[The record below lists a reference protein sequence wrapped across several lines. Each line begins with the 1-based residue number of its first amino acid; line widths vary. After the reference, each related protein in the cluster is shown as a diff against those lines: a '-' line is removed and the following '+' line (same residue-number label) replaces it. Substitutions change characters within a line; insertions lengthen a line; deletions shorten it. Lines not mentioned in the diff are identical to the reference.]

1 MIAGQKHFAV
11 ATAVA
16 VTILFLNSIAN
27 AEPSRLTEVAQDFTP
42 PQVSVSSG
50 SSVRSDLV
58 YQENTL
64 FPVPDDLKIR
74 VDFWKGIY
82 TKYTTRHFVIHDVDH
97 VNVIYDIID
106 IDKKYKGADPYSRKV
121 RKYVKARKRHIARI
135 IKKIRKNKGKT
146 TNYIEKVIAEKLK
159 GIPSGKDRRSAHRRV
174 RAQLGQADRFRQGL
188 IRSGSYLQTMR
199 KIFRSY
205 GMPEELCA
213 LPHVESSFDYK
224 AYSSAGAAGV
234 WQFTRG
240 SGRMFMKINY
250 TVDER
255 RDPITST
262 HAAAKLLKQNYK
274 ALKSWPLA
282 ITAYNHGL
290 NGMKRAKKRHGSHFP
305 TIIKKYKSRSFGFAS
320 KNFYAEFLAA
330 LEIARDYESY
340 FGPVEVNPVFIS
352 DEALVTHY
360 TPINTLARRMDLTV
374 GLLKKLNPA
383 LRPSVFNGSRY
394 VPKGYMLRVPSG
406 YGEIANAAFTTLK
419 ANQRFAA
426 QKHNGYHV
434 VRRGDTLGVIAQRY
448 KVSLRQL
455 KIENYLHSH
464 IIHVGQKLRIPASA
478 KRRVRTAVY
487 TPPREIQQAQKN
499 GFYYVK
505 RGDSLDRIATRHGMG
520 VGKLARINNLSLRDV
535 IYPNQK
541 LRLRESND
549 LPQVASLT
557 PVIAPI
563 VVKSA
568 PIESQNPD
576 PVPEPAKAG
585 TGAAGAASD
594 GNVALATAKPKKTPE
609 QAPIVLGP
617 RETVSVDGMVLEV
630 EANDYAITMLND
642 STAELTVEW
651 EETLGH
657 YSKWLRV
664 RASKIRNINRRL
676 PRHLKVGR
684 KVKIPMT
691 RVSKERFEQK
701 RLEFHMSL
709 MEDFFEAYS
718 IKGKT
723 SVKLRRGQSLWNLSV
738 KGYNT
743 PLWLVRM
750 YNPKLNLEKARVGMV
765 LHMPIVTPKIN
776 AATAK

>member
-1 MIAGQKHFAV
+1 MIAGQKRFVV

-16 VTILFLNSIAN
+16 ATILFSSAISN
-27 AEPSRLTEVAQDFTP
+27 AESSRLINAAQDSSSSR
-42 PQVSVSSG
+42 VLSG
-50 SSVRSDLV
+50 SGMRSDLV
-58 YQENTL
+58 YQEKTL
-64 FPVPDDLKIR
+64 FPVPDDLKLR
-74 VDFWKGIY
+74 VEFWKGIY
-82 TKYTTRHFVIHDVDH
+82 TKYTTRHYIIHDVNH
-97 VNVIYDIID
+97 VNVIYDIVD
-106 IDKKYKGADPYSRKV
+106 IDKKFRGADPYSRKV
-121 RKYVKARKRHIARI
+121 RKYVKARKRYIAKI
-135 IKKIRKNKGKT
+135 IKKIRKNKGKA
-146 TNYIEKVIAEKLK
+146 TNYTEKVIAEKLK
-159 GIPSGKDRRSAHRRV
+159 LIPKKKDRRTAHKRI
-174 RAQLGQADRFRQGL
+174 RAQLGQADRFKQGL
-188 IRSGSYLQTMR
+188 IRSGSYLKTMR

-205 GMPEELCA
+205 GVPEELCA

-262 HAAAKLLKQNYK
+262 HAAAKLLKLNYK

-305 TIIKKYKSRSFGFAS
+305 TIIKNYKSRSFGFAS

-340 FGPVEVNPVFIS
+340 FGPVEVAQVFLT
-352 DEALVTHY
+352 DTALVTHY
-360 TPINTLARRMDLTV
+360 TPIHTLARQMDLTV

-406 YGEIANAAFTTLK
+406 YGEVAKVAFATLE
-419 ANQRFAA
+419 ANQRFAS

-434 VRRGDTLGVIAQRY
+434 VRRGDTLGVIARRY
-448 KVSLRQL
+448 KVSLNQL
-455 KIENYLHSH
+455 KMENYLRSH

-487 TPPREIQQAQKN
+487 TPPKEIQEAKKN
-499 GFYYVK
+499 GFYYVR

-520 VGKLARINNLSLRDV
+520 VGKLARLNNLSLRDV

-549 LPQVASLT
+549 FPRVASLT
-557 PVIAPI
+557 PVVAP
-563 VVKSA
+563 VVTKSI
-568 PIESQNPD
+568 PIKSQNPD
-576 PVPEPAKAG
+576 PAPEPAKAG
-585 TGAAGAASD
+585 NSGDAPGNSSNAKLAA
-594 GNVALATAKPKKTPE
+594 TQPE
-609 QAPIVLGP
+609 QAPVILGP
-617 RETVSVDGMVLEV
+617 RETVAVDGKILEIK
-630 EANDYAITMLND
+630 ASDYAITMLND

-657 YSKWLRV
+657 YSNWARV
-664 RASKIRNINRRL
+664 RASKIRKVNRRL

-684 KVKIPMT
+684 KMKIPMT

-718 IKGKT
+718 IEGKT
-723 SVKLRRGQSLWNLSV
+723 SVKLLRGQSLWNLSV

-750 YNPKLNLEKARVGMV
+750 YNPKLNFEKARPGMI
-765 LHMPIVTPKIN
+765 LHMPVVTPRIN